1 MICRVS
7 DSALG
12 MTQSLSKRKFLAAQF
27 GHRPSDGGNTTSNM
41 VAALTVTL
49 SLDDRERRSSAHR
62 EAVRVVQ

>member
-1 MICRVS
+1 
-7 DSALG
+7 
-12 MTQSLSKRKFLAAQF
+12 
-27 GHRPSDGGNTTSNM
+27 M